1 MIFTCEFAFHQGV
14 QINEVVSSNTE
25 SLFDE
30 DGDSPDWIE
39 LYNPSDQTAFIAG
52 LNISD
57 DRNDLS
63 KWSFPDIS
71 IGPNEYFIV
80 FASSKDRKDYVV
92 QWDAKIDW
100 GDYWSF
106 WVGTSEPIE
115 DWEKPE
121 TYTGFW
127 SVGSSGFGYGDNDDN
142 TQIQQTNSVYAKKGF
157 IIEDLSKIAK
167 VLFHIDYDDGY
178 VAYLNGNEFSRKNL
192 GEPGSELN
200 YFTTSTDLHEAEL
213 YNDQILQYIEIDL
226 QNYPIYEGVNTLAVE
241 VHNYSSNSS
250 DLTCI
255 PFLTLGY
262 NTENNSASARLPH
275 QLLKIPSTYV
285 HTNFKISS
293 SGEHLLLSSSDET
306 ILDSIF
312 VPEMDVDISYGR
324 LSESNSWAMFATAS
338 PGEANSF
345 PSYVGALSK
354 PTLYPN
360 SGFFNSSP
368 VRVQIS
374 HPNPN
379 SLLYYTTDGT
389 APTTQSTLYN
399 QDDEI
404 VLFST
409 TVIRANAFL
418 DGWISSKSVSKTYI
432 FETDNAAE
440 LPKIFLTTDPN
451 SFFDTDTG
459 MYVFGP
465 NASWDFPH
473 FGANFWED
481 WERKIHFEILETNGS
496 GYSANAGA
504 KIFGG
509 WSRGFPQKSLSIFA
523 RSAFGPSSFEY
534 KLFPATDINSYEA
547 FVVRNSGND
556 WTSTLIR
563 DGFLT
568 SLTNNLDIDHQRY
581 RPAVL
586 YINGEFWGIQNI
598 REKVNEHFISSHH
611 SVLPEDVDLLEL
623 NGVNDGNIIHG
634 TNTDYRNLINY
645 LLMNDISTPSVQN
658 AIDNWI
664 DIKSYMAYQ
673 SFQIFIDNRDWPGNN
688 IKFWRDHYNDSKW
701 RWILYDTDFGFG
713 IWDPNAY
720 TFNTLSFAL
729 QDDGPGWPNPPWST
743 FLFRKLMENNHFKNI
758 FINTFCDLLNTVLKP
773 ENISFHLDSVSSRIA
788 NTVGYHQERWY
799 NNGLGANSA
808 VNWENDIANM
818 ENFGIQRGSYVI
830 EHLKNEFNLSEL
842 NKIKLNIE
850 PELAGSI
857 NINSLEIE
865 NTNWQGHYFPS
876 IPINIKA
883 IQKDGYEFS
892 HWQEYPD
899 SSREMKIE
907 LDDSLSLTAIFIPSQ
922 LSPGKIVINEINY
935 NSHDSHDTGD
945 WIELFNA
952 GESEIDITNW
962 VMKDDNNDHAFILS
976 ENTIIESGGYFIIA
990 QRPSDF
996 LNFFVSTMPL
1006 AGPFNFG
1013 FSGGGDEIRIFNDQ
1027 GMLIDSVKYDDS
1039 DPWPIEPDGGGHT
1052 LELINPSYD
1061 NSLAISWS
1069 SSQNYGSP
1077 SEQNTNYFLEQ
1088 KFVKSVP
1095 LKACLLPAY
1104 PNPFNASVTIGF
1116 ELATTKGAFI
1126 NIYNV
1131 LGQLILEFPL
1141 DNYPIGKSHMTWKG
1155 KNQLGQEVSNG
1166 VYFVRLSTQKGGNLQ
1181 KILYLK

>member
-1 MIFTCEFAFHQGV
+1 
-14 QINEVVSSNTE
+14 
-25 SLFDE
+25 
-30 DGDSPDWIE
+30 
-39 LYNPSDQTAFIAG
+39 
-52 LNISD
+52 
-57 DRNDLS
+57 
-63 KWSFPDIS
+63 
-71 IGPNEYFIV
+71 
-80 FASSKDRKDYVV
+80 
-92 QWDAKIDW
+92 
-100 GDYWSF
+100 
-106 WVGTSEPIE
+106 
-115 DWEKPE
+115 
-121 TYTGFW
+121 
-127 SVGSSGFGYGDNDDN
+127 
-142 TQIQQTNSVYAKKGF
+142 
-157 IIEDLSKIAK
+157 
-167 VLFHIDYDDGY
+167 
-178 VAYLNGNEFSRKNL
+178 
-192 GEPGSELN
+192 
-200 YFTTSTDLHEAEL
+200 
-213 YNDQILQYIEIDL
+213 
-226 QNYPIYEGVNTLAVE
+226 
-241 VHNYSSNSS
+241 
-250 DLTCI
+250 
-255 PFLTLGY
+255 
-262 NTENNSASARLPH
+262 
-275 QLLKIPSTYV
+275 
-285 HTNFKISS
+285 
-293 SGEHLLLSSSDET
+293 
-306 ILDSIF
+306 
-312 VPEMDVDISYGR
+312 
-324 LSESNSWAMFATAS
+324 
-338 PGEANSF
+338 
-345 PSYVGALSK
+345 
-354 PTLYPN
+354 
-360 SGFFNSSP
+360 
-368 VRVQIS
+368 
-374 HPNPN
+374 
-379 SLLYYTTDGT
+379 
-389 APTTQSTLYN
+389 
-399 QDDEI
+399 
-404 VLFST
+404 
-409 TVIRANAFL
+409 
-418 DGWISSKSVSKTYI
+418 
-432 FETDNAAE
+432 
-440 LPKIFLTTDPN
+440 
-451 SFFDTDTG
+451 
-459 MYVFGP
+459 
-465 NASWDFPH
+465 
-473 FGANFWED
+473 
-481 WERKIHFEILETNGS
+481 
-496 GYSANAGA
+496 
-504 KIFGG
+504 
-509 WSRGFPQKSLSIFA
+509 
-523 RSAFGPSSFEY
+523 
-534 KLFPATDINSYEA
+534 
-547 FVVRNSGND
+547 
-556 WTSTLIR
+556 
-563 DGFLT
+563 
-568 SLTNNLDIDHQRY
+568 
-581 RPAVL
+581 
-586 YINGEFWGIQNI
+586 
-598 REKVNEHFISSHH
+598 
-611 SVLPEDVDLLEL
+611 
-623 NGVNDGNIIHG
+623 
-634 TNTDYRNLINY
+634 
-645 LLMNDISTPSVQN
+645 
-658 AIDNWI
+658 
-664 DIKSYMAYQ
+664 MAYQ

-788 NTVGYHQERWY
+788 NTVVYHQERWY

-1013 FSGGGDEIRIFNDQ
+1013 LSGGGDEIRIFNDQ

-1166 VYFVRLSTQKGGNLQ
+1166 VYFVKLSTQKGGNLQ

>member
-1 MIFTCEFAFHQGV
+1 
-14 QINEVVSSNTE
+14 
-25 SLFDE
+25 
-30 DGDSPDWIE
+30 
-39 LYNPSDQTAFIAG
+39 
-52 LNISD
+52 
-57 DRNDLS
+57 
-63 KWSFPDIS
+63 
-71 IGPNEYFIV
+71 
-80 FASSKDRKDYVV
+80 
-92 QWDAKIDW
+92 
-100 GDYWSF
+100 
-106 WVGTSEPIE
+106 
-115 DWEKPE
+115 
-121 TYTGFW
+121 
-127 SVGSSGFGYGDNDDN
+127 
-142 TQIQQTNSVYAKKGF
+142 
-157 IIEDLSKIAK
+157 
-167 VLFHIDYDDGY
+167 
-178 VAYLNGNEFSRKNL
+178 
-192 GEPGSELN
+192 
-200 YFTTSTDLHEAEL
+200 
-213 YNDQILQYIEIDL
+213 
-226 QNYPIYEGVNTLAVE
+226 
-241 VHNYSSNSS
+241 
-250 DLTCI
+250 
-255 PFLTLGY
+255 
-262 NTENNSASARLPH
+262 
-275 QLLKIPSTYV
+275 
-285 HTNFKISS
+285 
-293 SGEHLLLSSSDET
+293 
-306 ILDSIF
+306 
-312 VPEMDVDISYGR
+312 
-324 LSESNSWAMFATAS
+324 
-338 PGEANSF
+338 
-345 PSYVGALSK
+345 
-354 PTLYPN
+354 
-360 SGFFNSSP
+360 
-368 VRVQIS
+368 
-374 HPNPN
+374 
-379 SLLYYTTDGT
+379 
-389 APTTQSTLYN
+389 
-399 QDDEI
+399 
-404 VLFST
+404 
-409 TVIRANAFL
+409 
-418 DGWISSKSVSKTYI
+418 
-432 FETDNAAE
+432 
-440 LPKIFLTTDPN
+440 
-451 SFFDTDTG
+451 

-523 RSAFGPSSFEY
+523 RSALGPSSFEY
-534 KLFPATDINSYEA
+534 KLFPDTDINSYEA

-729 QDDGPGWPNPPWST
+729 QDEGPGWPNPPWST

-808 VNWENDIANM
+808 VNWENNIANM

-842 NKIKLNIE
+842 NKITLNIE

-1013 FSGGGDEIRIFNDQ
+1013 LSGGGDEIRIFNDQ

-1088 KFVKSVP
+1088 KFVRSVP
-1095 LKACLLPAY
+1095 LKACLLSAY
-1104 PNPFNASVTIGF
+1104 PNPFNASITIGF

-1166 VYFVRLSTQKGGNLQ
+1166 VYFVKLSTQKGGNLQ